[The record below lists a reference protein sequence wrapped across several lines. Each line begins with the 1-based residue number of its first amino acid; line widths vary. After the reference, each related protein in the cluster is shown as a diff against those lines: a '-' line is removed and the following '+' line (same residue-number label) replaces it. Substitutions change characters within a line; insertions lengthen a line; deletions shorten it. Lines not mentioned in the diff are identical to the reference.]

1 MSEKIIFVDDE
12 PHVLASMKRQLRRRF
27 HITTA
32 ESGVEALEKFKT
44 EGPFS
49 VIVSDMRMPGMD
61 GIELLT
67 SVKDL
72 YPDTVRLML
81 TGNADQETAMEA
93 VNKGH
98 IFRFLTKPC
107 PASLLIT
114 SLVLAL
120 KQYALITAE
129 KQLLDETLKGSIKV
143 LSELLNFSNPAIMSS
158 GMRIQSVVVKVA
170 HAMGYR
176 SLWKLEIAALMSQIG
191 CVTLPREITNKVY
204 SNTPLDPEEIDL
216 YKSHPEA
223 GAKLLENV
231 PRLEDVVY
239 IIRNQ
244 QKPFSDFD
252 HSDEENQENDL
263 GTQIIKAVYDYGIYL
278 LKGLSHKDVL
288 RHLRK
293 NTDEYNPEVLR
304 ELGKIKPTEIK
315 STSRLMVLDLAV
327 GMIVDAN
334 VKSTN
339 GTLLVAKGAEIT
351 KTVLVGLQN
360 YAKQN
365 GVQEPIVVKVAE
377 NDDTNESS
385 EY

>member
-27 HITTA
+27 NITTA

-49 VIVSDMRMPGMD
+49 VIVSDMRMPSMD
-61 GIELLT
+61 GIELLS

-120 KQYALITAE
+120 KQYKLITAE
-129 KQLLDETLKGSIKV
+129 KQLLDETLKGSVKV
-143 LSELLNFSNPAIMSS
+143 LSELLNFSNPAISSS
-158 GMRIQSVVVKVA
+158 GIRIQSIVVKIA
-170 HAMGYR
+170 KQMGHKN
-176 SLWKLEIAALMSQIG
+176 LWKLEIAALMSQIG
-191 CVTLPREITNKVY
+191 CITLPREITNKVY
-204 SNTPLDPEEIDL
+204 SNTPLDPEEIEL

-223 GAKLLENV
+223 GAKLLESV

-239 IIRNQ
+239 IIKNQ
-244 QKPFSDFD
+244 QKTFSEFD
-252 HSDEENQENDL
+252 PSDKKNLENNL
-263 GTQIIKAVYDYGIYL
+263 GAQIIKAVYDYDIYL
-278 LKGLSHKDVL
+278 LKGLSHNDVI

-293 NTDEYNPEVLR
+293 NTDEYNPSVLR

-315 STSRLMVLDLAV
+315 STSRLMVQDLAV

-334 VKSTN
+334 IKSTK

-365 GVQEPIVVKVAE
+365 GVQEPVVVKVAD
-377 NDDTNESS
+377 DDTMEDP
-385 EY
+385 